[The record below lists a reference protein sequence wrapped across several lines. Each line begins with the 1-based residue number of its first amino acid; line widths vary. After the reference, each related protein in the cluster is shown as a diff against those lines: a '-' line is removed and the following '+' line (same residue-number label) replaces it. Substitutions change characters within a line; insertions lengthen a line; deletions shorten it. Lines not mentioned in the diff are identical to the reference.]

1 MTASPQQRATQPH
14 PPRIR
19 PNAGAWSPLVD
30 MIDIFPGHRGTSRDG
45 ELDLS
50 ALGGTVGI
58 RIKMFNAKLF
68 AYKV

>member
-1 MTASPQQRATQPH
+1 MTASPQQRAAQPR

-19 PNAGAWSPLVD
+19 PNVGTWSPLVD
-30 MIDIFPGHRGTSRDG
+30 MIDIFPGHRGISRDG

-68 AYKV
+68 AYRV